1 MEYYKNQLCV
11 TFDELVPEVIIKK
24 TLDSCIHRH
33 NIQCLRRGGYGHPAL
48 YSFQSL
54 PTRYKMKFEDIYG
67 DPTEAMKQQQLK
79 DELVMDEAARSYYEA
94 FEYNLNGVQSHLSDK
109 LIEEYTM
116 NASVLNLLIRRMNDL
131 RTDSHALGAGRRSD
145 LWDIIFK
152 QSEKMREPTGH
163 TLPGNP
169 ARLKEKMKRYK
180 KEKYEVLING
190 RLGNRNTLKIT
201 PTAARRLI
209 ALKRSRVPVY
219 TDSQIFEAFNAD
231 AEKRGLKP
239 LKSIRS
245 MKAWLGSAAV
255 EPLWHDAVYGEM
267 SAHQKFDRK
276 HRTEL
281 PQMRDALWYGDGTKI
296 NLFYRDDDGKVRTTS
311 VYEVIDAY
319 SETFLG
325 FHISDNEDY
334 EAQYMSYRMAI
345 QVSGHKPFEIV
356 TDNQGGHKK
365 LASQKFFQRLCHIYR
380 TTVPYNGSSKTIENI
395 FYRFQ
400 HQVLHKDWRFTGQNI
415 TAIKADSRPN
425 LEFVEANKARLY
437 TLDELKAAY
446 LKARTQWNE
455 MAHPATGISRIEMYR
470 QSLNPK
476 TPAVT
481 PAEMIDMF
489 WVMSDKPCTFTASGL
504 DITINKKKHTYE
516 VFSAPGIPDQ
526 EWRRTH
532 TYQKFYVQYD
542 PYDLTSVRLYW
553 MDKAGGYRFERV
565 AEPYMVI
572 HRAIQDQTPAEE
584 AFIRAQQKASDE
596 NRVER
601 QVIARTIEREEG
613 VAPEQHGLVS
623 PDIKGVGKEVR
634 RQAKHRTRLYSTP
647 PYELSLGRVQK
658 KVSRMDWS
666 EVSKTVQLNDKKI
679 AEKL

>member
-1 MEYYKNQLCV
+1 
-11 TFDELVPEVIIKK
+11 
-24 TLDSCIHRH
+24 
-33 NIQCLRRGGYGHPAL
+33 
-48 YSFQSL
+48 
-54 PTRYKMKFEDIYG
+54 MKFEDIYG
-67 DPTEAMKQQQLK
+67 DPTAAMKQQQLK
-79 DELVMDEAARSYYEA
+79 DELIMDEEARSYYES
-94 FEYNLNGVQSHLSDK
+94 FEYDLNGVQTHLSDK

-131 RTDSHALGAGRRSD
+131 RTDSHALGAGRRGD
-145 LWDIIFK
+145 LWDIIFA

-163 TLPGNP
+163 TLPGNL

-190 RLGNRNTLKIT
+190 RIGNRNTLKIT
-201 PTAARRLI
+201 PAAARRLI

-219 TDSQIFEAFNAD
+219 TDSQIFETFNAD
-231 AEKRGLKP
+231 APKRGLKP

-245 MKAWLGSAAV
+245 MKAYLDSAAV
-255 EPLWHDAVYGEM
+255 EPLWHDAVFGEM

-345 QVSGHKPFEIV
+345 QLAGHKPNEIV

-365 LASQKFFQRLCHIYR
+365 LNSQKFFQKLCHIYR

-395 FYRFQ
+395 FGRFQ
-400 HQVLHKDWRFTGQNI
+400 QQVLHKDWRFTGQNI
-415 TAIKADSRPN
+415 TATKATSRPN
-425 LEFVEANKARLY
+425 LEFVEANKDRLY

-446 LKARTQWNE
+446 LKARTTWNE
-455 MAHPATGISRIEMYR
+455 MAHPATGIPRIEMYR
-470 QSLNPK
+470 QSVNPE
-476 TPAVT
+476 TPVVT
-481 PAEMIDMF
+481 PAEMIDIF

-504 DITINKKKHTYE
+504 DITINKTKHTYE

-532 TYQKFYVQYD
+532 TCQKFYVQYD

-553 MDKAGGYRFERV
+553 KDKAGNLRFERV

-572 HRAIQDQTPAEE
+572 HRAMQDQTAGEA
-584 AFIRAQQKASDE
+584 AFIRAQQKASEE
-596 NRVER
+596 NRIER

-623 PDIKGVGKEVR
+623 PALKGVGKEVR
-634 RQAKHRTRLYSTP
+634 RQAKHRTKLYSTL
-647 PYELSLGRVQK
+647 PYELSLGRIQK
-658 KVSRMDWS
+658 KVSKMDWS
-666 EVSKTVQLNDKKI
+666 EVSETVQLNKKKI